1 MLTLTKGAASPEG
14 ELEDAQFVDLSCWV
28 VDYMEYFRIAWRD
41 LERAYPFVSFHSI
54 EEEFKKRFVG
64 FCSILGIY
72 VCHLRACPRTRSIT
86 CENLPSPCHRKLES
100 ADIPRRSFSA
110 IQFLRCPRYHT
121 CHQDESPVEMETVN
135 ATPDHRSA
143 TSDRICSTQIW
154 RCRSGRSQV
163 NACGPCSDF
172 GN

>member
-28 VDYMEYFRIAWRD
+28 VDHMEYLRIAGRD
-41 LERAYPFVSFHSI
+41 LERAYLFVSFHFI
-54 EEEFKKRFVG
+54 EEESKRFVG

-72 VCHLRACPRTRSIT
+72 LCHLRGPRSIS
-86 CENLPSPCHRKLES
+86 CKNSRSRCHRKLES
-100 ADIPRRSFSA
+100 ADIPRRSLSA
-110 IQFLRCPRYHT
+110 IQFLRCHRYHS
-121 CHQDESPVEMETVN
+121 CHQDESPMEMETGN
-135 ATPDHRSA
+135 ATPDHSSA

-154 RCRSGRSQV
+154 RGRSGRPQV
-163 NACGPCSDF
+163 NTFGPCSDF

>member
-1 MLTLTKGAASPEG
+1 MLTPTKGAASPEG

-28 VDYMEYFRIAWRD
+28 IDHLEYFRIAGRD
-41 LERAYPFVSFHSI
+41 LERANLFVSFHFI
-54 EEEFKKRFVG
+54 EEESKRFVVVG

-72 VCHLRACPRTRSIT
+72 LCHLRGPRSIS
-86 CENLPSPCHRKLES
+86 CENSRSRCHRKLES

-110 IQFLRCPRYHT
+110 IQFLRCCRYHT
-121 CHQDESPVEMETVN
+121 CHQDECPVEMETVN
-135 ATPDHRSA
+135 ATPDHCSA
-143 TSDRICSTQIW
+143 TSDRIFSTQIW
-154 RCRSGRSQV
+154 RGRGGRSQV